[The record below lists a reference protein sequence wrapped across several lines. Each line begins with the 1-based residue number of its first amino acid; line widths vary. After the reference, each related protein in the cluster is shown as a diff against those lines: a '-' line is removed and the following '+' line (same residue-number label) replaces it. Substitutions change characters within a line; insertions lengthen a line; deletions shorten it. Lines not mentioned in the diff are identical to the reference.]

1 MLLAWYTKQNLKN
14 KLSLILLL
22 SLLLVVGILGLY
34 FEYFLR
40 SNYTTKAQQQ
50 IDFAFH
56 RISTHLKLTEDK
68 LKKGI
73 VFIQDDEM
81 IIASLELINTYQDKN
96 NYNVF
101 LIDEEKKS
109 ISQQLLEQVK
119 LSFNDSIALYDTNQD
134 LIAYVIKTS
143 EGYRLHFISYE
154 NQKLTLYSRLES
166 EDEFYPIPAQFPR
179 LVPYHHTSDYKD
191 KNLYA
196 KGVIYYYQENDELV
210 VTVHK
215 TLLDRSTRRLFSHI
229 EMSNTVG
236 KKYFEELSKD
246 LNMVIYP
253 SSNIRFKKHAFSLRD
268 GAKCGRIMDEG
279 KVYRGCTHVDTKD
292 GILYI
297 LGDLDKTFELDSLY
311 NNRIVFGGI
320 ILFLTV
326 IAVIVLQLL
335 FNREVAIPLQ
345 GLMKQIKRIKNQDY
359 DTNTV
364 IRTGDELELI
374 SNSMNKLSQTVRDRE
389 TMLTSMLELSPIA
402 VRIAKNKG
410 SEVVFSNSAYK
421 QLIEAENSI
430 GTAPQ
435 HYYANPQE
443 YLDMIAALDQNTTI
457 HNRLVQL
464 TIQGQTKWALAS
476 YMMIEYMSEAMV
488 LGWFYDIT
496 HEREVTE
503 RLNFAL
509 EGANDGLWDWNMQ
522 TDEVYY
528 SPRWLEM
535 LGYQEDEFPHTL
547 ETWGRLVNPEDKER
561 ALADVSDYLEGK
573 SDKFEIEFRMKH
585 KDGHWVDI
593 LSRARL
599 AKDDNGTIME
609 PHRLV
614 GTHVDI
620 SDRKKFEN
628 RIKEQK
634 QEFETIFNLSKDGI
648 AILDLE
654 SNFLDFNNAYLEMTG
669 FTREELLTKSCIG
682 LTIPEDIPRTMD
694 ALKIVMKNGSLNNYE
709 KTCLVKDGKRV
720 IINMGII
727 LMPDKHRL
735 LVTAKD
741 ITEMKEHEHQLERIA
756 HYDSLTGLPNRVLNA
771 DRLRQ
776 AMLHALR
783 RHERIA
789 VLYLDLDGFKEVND
803 RYGHATG
810 DKLLTIIASQMQQ
823 ELRETD
829 TLSRLGGDEFVA
841 ILGDLNENIDPVA
854 IIERL
859 LHAANKMVMLDDML
873 VQVSASIGVAFYPQ
887 QEDIDADQLIRQ
899 ADQAMYEAKQSG
911 KNRYYIF
918 DSEHDRTVRSQH
930 EKIDEIRQALEDN
943 QFVLYYQ
950 PKVNMRTHTFTG
962 VEALIRW
969 VHPEKGLIPPLDF
982 LPFIED
988 HPLAIDVGE
997 WVIDEV
1003 LSQIGRWNEEGMDI
1017 KVSVNVGARQLL
1029 SGNFVGRLREILNHH
1044 PKIDPSKLEIE
1055 ILETS
1060 ALENINQAS
1069 LIMEECKTMGIDF
1082 AVDDFGT
1089 GYSSLSYLKMLPI
1102 SIIKIDQSFVRDM
1115 LQDKNDLAILEGIIS
1130 LASAFERT
1138 VIAEGVETEAHCS
1151 MLLNLGCDWGQ
1162 GYGIARPMPAG
1173 EVIVW
1178 FNEWGKSL

>member
-1 MLLAWYTKQNLKN
+1 MILRWYSKQTLKN
-14 KLSLILLL
+14 KLSLILL
-22 SLLLVVGILGLY
+22 STLLLVVGILGWY

-40 SNYTTKAQQQ
+40 SNYTTKSQEQ

-56 RISTHLKLTEDK
+56 RVSTHLKLTEEN
-68 LKKGI
+68 LKKG
-73 VFIQDDEM
+73 VAFIQDDEM
-81 IIASLELINTYQDKN
+81 MIASLELINTYQDKN
-96 NYNVF
+96 NYNTI

-109 ISQQLLEQVK
+109 IAQQLLDQVK

-143 EGYRLHFISYE
+143 KGYRLHFISYE
-154 NQKLTLYSRLES
+154 NQKLTLYSRLEN
-166 EDEFYPIPAQFPR
+166 EDEFYPIPAKFFR
-179 LVPYHHTSDYKD
+179 LIPYHHTANYKD
-191 KNLYA
+191 KNLYS
-196 KGVIYYYQENDELV
+196 KGVIVYNRENNELI
-210 VTVHK
+210 VTSHK
-215 TLLDRSTRRLFSHI
+215 TLVERTTHRLVAHI
-229 EMSNTVG
+229 EMSNIVG
-236 KKYFEELSKD
+236 KRYFKELSKD
-246 LNMVIYP
+246 LNMLIYP
-253 SSNIRFKKHAFSLRD
+253 SLNPQLKTLGDEAEC
-268 GAKCGRIMDEG
+268 ARIIDEG
-279 KVYRGCTHVDTKD
+279 EVYRGCIQVDTKD

-297 LGDLDKTFELDSLY
+297 FGDLDKTFELDSLY
-311 NNRIVFGGI
+311 KNRIVFLVI
-320 ILFLTV
+320 ILFLT
-326 IAVIVLQLL
+326 ITAIIFLQLL
-335 FNREVAIPLQ
+335 FNREVAIPLR

-359 DTNTV
+359 DTNIV
-364 IRTGDELELI
+364 IKTGDELELI
-374 SNSMNKLSQTVRDRE
+374 SNSMNQLSQTVRDRE
-389 TMLTSMLELSPIA
+389 KMLTSMLELSPIA

-410 SEVVFSNSAYK
+410 TEVVFSNAAYN
-421 QLIEAENSI
+421 QLIEAQNTK
-430 GTAPQ
+430 GTVPES
-435 HYYANPQE
+435 YYANPQE
-443 YLDMIAALDQNTTI
+443 YVEIIASLEQNINI

-464 TIQGQTKWALAS
+464 NIQGQTKWTLAS
-476 YMMIEYMSEAMV
+476 YMMIEYMSEPMV

-496 HEREVTE
+496 HEREVSE
-503 RLNFAL
+503 RLNYAL
-509 EGANDGLWDWNMQ
+509 NGANDGLWDWNLQ

-535 LGYQEDEFPHTL
+535 LGYQDDEFPQTL
-547 ETWGRLVNPEDKER
+547 ETWSGLVNPEDREQT
-561 ALADVSDYLEGK
+561 LAYVSDYLEGK

-585 KDGHWVDI
+585 KEGYWVDI

-599 AKDDNGTIME
+599 AEDDNGNIVE

-669 FTREELLTKSCIG
+669 FTREELLTKSCIA
-682 LTIPEDIPRTMD
+682 LTIPQDVPRTIE
-694 ALKIVMKNGSLNNYE
+694 ALKIVMKNGSLNNFE
-709 KTCLVKDGKRV
+709 KTCLVKDGRRV

-727 LMPDKHRL
+727 LMPDKKRL
-735 LVTAKD
+735 LITAKD
-741 ITEMKEHEHQLERIA
+741 ITAMKEHEHQLERIA

-810 DKLLTIIASQMQQ
+810 DKLLTIISAQMQQ

-841 ILGDLNENIDPVA
+841 ILGDLNEDVDPIGIID
-854 IIERL
+854 RL
-859 LHAANKMVMLDDML
+859 LKAANKMVMIEDMV
-873 VQVSASIGVAFYPQ
+873 VQVSASIGVTFYPQ

-930 EKIDEIRQALEDN
+930 EKIDEIRQALSEN

-950 PKVNMRTHTFTG
+950 PKVNMRTHTLVG

-969 VHPEKGLIPPLDF
+969 IHPEKGLIPPLDF

-988 HPLAIDVGE
+988 HPLAVDIGE
-997 WVIDEV
+997 WVINEA
-1003 LSQIGRWNEEGMDI
+1003 LSQIDRWSEEGFDT

-1044 PKIDPSKLEIE
+1044 QNVDSSKLEIE

-1060 ALENINQAS
+1060 ALENIKQAS
-1069 LIMEECKTMGIDF
+1069 LIMEECKEMGIDF

-1089 GYSSLSYLKMLPI
+1089 GYSSLSYLKKLPV

-1138 VIAEGVETEAHCS
+1138 VIAEGVETEDHCS
-1151 MLLNLGCDWGQ
+1151 MLLKLGCDRAQ
-1162 GYGIARPMPAG
+1162 GYGIARPMRG
-1173 EVIVW
+1173 EQMVVW
-1178 FNEWGKSL
+1178 SNEWEKSL